1 MNRRIILNENERSKI
16 LSMHR
21 NEIKKMFIR
30 EDDDMSDE
38 DFMDDETPEEMET
51 DLTVEKFGPIVS
63 IEGNGEKFMGSEID
77 GGWEFYNNEDVIV
90 TMDEMCSALGCSMEQ
105 LKETLGIDDDS
116 EEIDD
121 FVASKSEDPF
131 DELGF

>member
-1 MNRRIILNENERSKI
+1 MNRRIILNEDERSKI

-21 NEIKKMFIR
+21 NEIKKAFIR
-30 EDDDMSDE
+30 EDDDNIN
-38 DFMDDETPEEMET
+38 DFIDDETPEEMTT
-51 DLTVEKFGPIVS
+51 DLDVEKFGPLVS

-90 TMDEMCSALGCSMEQ
+90 TMDEMCSALGCSMEE
-105 LKETLGIDDDS
+105 LKDVLGIDDES

-121 FVASKSEDPF
+121 VVMSKSD
-131 DELGF
+131 DDDIDLGF

>member
-1 MNRRIILNENERSKI
+1 MNRRIILNEDERSKI

-30 EDDDMSDE
+30 EDDDISDD
-38 DFMDDETPEEMET
+38 DFMDDDTPEEITT
-51 DLTVEKFGPIVS
+51 DLTVERFGPLASV
-63 IEGNGEKFMGSEID
+63 EGNGEKFMGSEID

-105 LKETLGIDDDS
+105 LKDTLGVDDES

-121 FVASKSEDPF
+121 VVMSKSD
-131 DELGF
+131 DDDMDLGF

>member
-1 MNRRIILNENERSKI
+1 MNRRIILNEDERSKI

-21 NEIKKMFIR
+21 NEIKKAFIR
-30 EDDDMSDE
+30 EDDDTSGDE
-38 DFMDDETPEEMET
+38 FMGDDTPEEMEV
-51 DLTVEKFGPIVS
+51 DLNVEKFGPLVS

-90 TMDEMCSALGCSMEQ
+90 TMDEMCSALSCSMEQ
-105 LKETLGIDDDS
+105 LKDTLGIDDES

-121 FVASKSEDPF
+121 IVISKSDD
-131 DELGF
+131 DETDLGF